1 MKTTANDKNT
11 QIEPKGTLNK
21 SNPKHLSRLWM
32 SLLLTG
38 TILSSVILPN
48 GIVKAQGISNLGDD
62 LQTSE
67 QSTEENTEN
76 SLDQVNSVDEFSDVK
91 PTDWAYESL
100 KSLIERYN
108 CVNSSANGKF
118 DGDRSLTRYEFA
130 NDLNTC
136 LDTITKLIAAST
148 SNFIKKEDL
157 ASLQRMKQDFSPEL
171 ADIQA
176 RIGKAEDRVT
186 KLEGSQF
193 STTTKLSGFAWFNVN
208 GSSASGDLK
217 RGLGER
223 DVNGNPLIG
232 NAIEPSITSSAYAW
246 LEFNTS
252 FTGKDSL
259 MLQIAAGNGQ
269 PGVNQYTNRGVE
281 YTYSDFTNQSGGVN
295 PGDAVIRELYY
306 QFPVG
311 KDFEV
316 VVGPR
321 FNYFRFFEYNR
332 YAYYFSPK
340 GGPPIFNYL
349 TFNSANSPL
358 VNAIDRGAGAVVT
371 WNINPQFQLRVGYLG
386 ESNEYL
392 PNPPF
397 GSAFNPA
404 MGIFAG
410 TNTTT
415 AELTYKASDRANI
428 RFLYTRSN
436 LQAYPQFRDNYTDN
450 GVNVIGNGLAEP
462 IYGVADDG
470 LGGAVNN
477 ATANTFAVNFD
488 WAVTDEF
495 GLFGRYAYGNTNISS
510 VNNAIRGDV
519 NSQAFQLGFAFPDL
533 FKRGTIGTLSFV
545 VPFDVLEGRNFLVTG
560 NGNGGTEWNMEA
572 SYYLPLTDNIAILPS
587 FFMIFNANNFNDNPT
602 IYIGNLRTQFTF

>member
-1 MKTTANDKNT
+1 MKTTAKDKKALK
-11 QIEPKGTLNK
+11 PMA
-21 SNPKHLSRLWM
+21 HLGRLGIA
-32 SLLLTG
+32 LLMTSTVLG
-38 TILSSVILPN
+38 SVIIPQGL
-48 GIVKAQGISNLGDD
+48 VKAQEKTSDLGTNLP
-62 LQTSE
+62 TSE
-67 QSTEENTEN
+67 QSIDDSTGN
-76 SLDQVNSVDEFSDVK
+76 SIDQVNSIDQFSDVK

-108 CVNSSANGKF
+108 CVNNTADGKY
-118 DGDRSLTRYEFA
+118 DGNRSLTRYEFA
-130 NDLNTC
+130 NDLNAC
-136 LDTITKLIAAST
+136 LDTISKLIAAST
-148 SNFIKKEDL
+148 SNFVKKEDL
-157 ASLQRMKQDFSPEL
+157 AGLQRMKQDFSPEL
-171 ADIQA
+171 AEIQA

-208 GSSASGDLK
+208 GSVASGNVR

-223 DVNGNPLIG
+223 IGTNPLIG

-259 MLQIAAGNGQ
+259 MLQIAAGNGL
-269 PGVNQYTNRGVE
+269 PGVNNYTNRGVE

-349 TFNSANSPL
+349 TFNSANSTL
-358 VNAIDRGAGAVVT
+358 VNAIDRGGGAVIT
-371 WNINPQFQLRVGYLG
+371 WNINPQFTLRVGYLG

-397 GSAFNPA
+397 GSAFNPS

-415 AELTYKASDRANI
+415 AELTYKVSDRANV

-436 LQAYPQFRDNYTDN
+436 LQAYPQFRDNFTNN

-470 LGGAVNN
+470 FGGSVKN
-477 ATANTFAVNFD
+477 ATANTFAMNFD
-488 WAVTDEF
+488 WALSDYF
-495 GLFGRYAYGNTNISS
+495 GLFGRYAYGNTNITPTTAGRPS
-510 VNNAIRGDV
+510 GDV
-519 NSQAFQLGFAFPDL
+519 NAQAFQLGFAFPDL
-533 FKRGTIGTLSFV
+533 FKRGTMGTLSFV
-545 VPFDVLEGRNFLVTG
+545 VPFDVLDGRQYLVTG

-572 SYYLPLTDNIAILPS
+572 SYYLPITDNIAVLPS
-587 FFMIFNANNFNDNPT
+587 FFMIFNAD
-602 IYIGNLRTQFTF
+602 RKSVV